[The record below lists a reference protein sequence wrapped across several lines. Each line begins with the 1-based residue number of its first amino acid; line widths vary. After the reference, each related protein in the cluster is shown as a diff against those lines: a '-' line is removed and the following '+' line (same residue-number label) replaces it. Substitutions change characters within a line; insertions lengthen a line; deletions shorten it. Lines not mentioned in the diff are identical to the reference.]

1 MGQGPR
7 RQNDGRPTG
16 TGHGSGGRGGQGG
29 GRGGGRGRLRGPAR
43 DQARNAA
50 FDVMRAVDERDAY
63 ANLLMPR
70 LLRERGV
77 KGRDAAL
84 ATELAYGTLRGLGTY
99 DAIIEMCVDRA
110 PDSDVRDAL
119 RLGAHQLLK
128 MRVPPHAAVGTTV
141 DLVRLRIGAGA
152 AKFVNAVLRKI
163 GSRTIEE
170 WVPIVAPDEAHDPAG
185 HLSVAYSH
193 PRWIVSAFRDAL
205 GSRADE
211 VADLLVADNARPL
224 VTLVARP
231 GRSSVEEL
239 ADSGAEPGRYS
250 PYAAYLPEGDPG
262 RIPAVAE
269 TRAAVQDEASQL
281 VALALTRVPLDGR
294 DELWLDMCAGP
305 GGKAGLLDA
314 IATYG
319 DLAAS
324 DDRYLA
330 GRGGVAASDD
340 RYFAD
345 RGDGAVSDDRYLAD
359 RGDHAAVG
367 TPASSGDR
375 EDQEDRDRDDRDGR
389 NDRDRNDRDWDG
401 RDRNDRDW
409 DGRDH
414 RDGQDDRSGRRVPV
428 GLGVRAVAYPGGAR
442 LLAADV
448 QYHRARLI
456 WQTTRDAAVVTADGT
471 KPAWRPGA
479 FDRIMLDAPCTGLG
493 ALRRRPEA
501 RWRRDPADIAEL
513 GRLQR
518 RLLDA
523 ALDAVRPGGVVAY
536 VTCSPHLAETRVV
549 VGDIAGRRGD
559 VEQLDARDYLPEIDG
574 LGDGPHAQFWPH
586 RHGTDAMFL
595 ALLRKRPL

>member
-1 MGQGPR
+1 
-7 RQNDGRPTG
+7 
-16 TGHGSGGRGGQGG
+16 
-29 GRGGGRGRLRGPAR
+29 
-43 DQARNAA
+43 
-50 FDVMRAVDERDAY
+50 MRAVDERDSY

-110 PDSDVRDAL
+110 PDPDVRDAL
-119 RLGAHQLLK
+119 RLGAHQLLR

-152 AKFVNAVLRKI
+152 AKFANAVLRKI
-163 GSRTIEE
+163 GSRTIDE
-170 WVPIVAPDEAHDPAG
+170 WIPIVAPDEARDPAG

-205 GSRADE
+205 GGRAGE
-211 VADLLVADNARPL
+211 VADLLAADNERPL

-239 ADSGAEPGRYS
+239 TESGADPGRYS
-250 PYAAYLPEGDPG
+250 PYAAYLTEGDPG

-324 DDRYLA
+324 GDRV
-330 GRGGVAASDD
+330 GASDGAG
-340 RYFAD
+340 FSGSAGS
-345 RGDGAVSDDRYLAD
+345 GDDARSNAG
-359 RGDHAAVG
+359 
-367 TPASSGDR
+367 ASSGD
-375 EDQEDRDRDDRDGR
+375 DAGSNAGVGSGDRPG
-389 NDRDRNDRDWDG
+389 
-401 RDRNDRDW
+401 
-409 DGRDH
+409 
-414 RDGQDDRSGRRVPV
+414 SG
-428 GLGVRAVAYPGGAR
+428 GRAVAYPGGAR

-448 QYHRARLI
+448 QYHRARLV

-471 KPAWRPGA
+471 EPAWRPGT

-501 RWRRDPADIAEL
+501 RWRRDPAGIAEL

-549 VGDIAGRRGD
+549 VGDVTGRRDD

-574 LGDGPHAQFWPH
+574 LGDGPYAQFWPH